1 MTKRLMVLAL
11 AVAAVFV
18 FAAPSLG
25 DTYRFRASGTG
36 SGSTWQPDTRHAARG
51 DRIVWKNPTNAAH
64 NVVAYS
70 NNWEKDTFLNPG
82 ERTSK
87 RFRRAGTYKF
97 RCTLNGHSHLADN
110 GACHGMCGKVVV
122 H

>member
-1 MTKRLMVLAL
+1 MTKRLFVLAL
-11 AVAAVFV
+11 AVVAVFA

-25 DTYRFRASGTG
+25 DTYRFRARGTG
-36 SGSTWQPDTRHAARG
+36 SSSSWEPTTRHAARG
-51 DRIVWKNPTNAAH
+51 DRIVWKNPTSAGH

-70 NNWEKDTFLNPG
+70 RNWSKNTFLNPG

-87 RFRRAGTYKF
+87 RFRRAGRYKF
-97 RCTLNGHSHLADN
+97 RCDLRGHSHLTED
-110 GACHGMCGKVVV
+110 GVCHGMCGKVVV